1 MSGALRVRI
10 RPCQRE
16 KDQPGLEF
24 ANPGG
29 GRGHIHGLLPTPEHD
44 LQGRE
49 TRETTA
55 LAVLP
60 SWDLGNPGIT
70 EVGKDL
76 QDRIQHGS
84 PP

>member
-1 MSGALRVRI
+1 MRI

-24 ANPGG
+24 ADPGG

-55 LAVLP
+55 LALLP
-60 SWDLGNPGIT
+60 SWDLGN
-70 EVGKDL
+70 
-76 QDRIQHGS
+76 H
-84 PP
+84 